1 MEGRAASSIGR
12 SGIQEDSG
20 PVHDRSAMSSS
31 PVSASGPYL
40 HADEPE
46 RTHRHGWWWKVL
58 LAGAL
63 LWVLTIVV
71 TVLTLNANLVPTLI
85 LLGSFLVPFSVV
97 LFVAERVSRTFPT
110 ASLMI
115 AFFVSG
121 VLGVLG
127 ASVLEAPLNA
137 GGIGGFLLVGLIEE
151 FVKAVLLVVMG
162 RHLIP
167 KTARQGALLGATVGA
182 GFAAFESAGYAF
194 NAGLGSN
201 GIDIVSLVQTEAF
214 RSVLTPLGHVL
225 WTAVLGAAIFAAS
238 SDGRRYRF
246 RISIV
251 VTYLLVAVLHGLWDS
266 MGGISTIVAILVTG
280 NAVPAFVYNT
290 LRAGTQGEVGE
301 VSTGVYLLGLGV
313 VSVLGGLAL
322 RWLVRRHRGRDRD
335 LSATHAAAR

>member
-1 MEGRAASSIGR
+1 MTTAAA
-12 SGIQEDSG
+12 
-20 PVHDRSAMSSS
+20 PAPLPFS
-31 PVSASGPYL
+31 P
-40 HADEPE
+40 ADEPA

-58 LAGAL
+58 VAGTL
-63 LWVLTIVV
+63 LWVLTIAI

-85 LLGSFLVPFSVV
+85 LLGSFLVPFAVV
-97 LFVAERVSRTFPT
+97 LFAAERVSTTFPI

-115 AFFVSG
+115 AFFVGG

-127 ASVLEAPLNA
+127 ASVLEAPLTA

-151 FVKAVLLVVMG
+151 LVKGVLLVVMG
-162 RHLIP
+162 RRLVP

-194 NAGLGSN
+194 NAGLGSR
-201 GIDIVSLVQTEAF
+201 GIDVVSLVQTEAF

-238 SDGRRYRF
+238 QDGRRYRF
-246 RISIV
+246 RVGIV
-251 VTYLLVAVLHGLWDS
+251 LTYLLVAVLHGLWDS
-266 MGGISTIVAILVTG
+266 MGGISTIIAILATG
-280 NAVPAFVYNT
+280 NAVPAFMYNT

-301 VSTGVYLLGLGV
+301 ISTGVYLLGLGV

-322 RWLVRRHRGRDRD
+322 RWLLRRHRGRDRD
-335 LSATHAAAR
+335 LSTAHAGAA

>member
-1 MEGRAASSIGR
+1 MSTATA
-12 SGIQEDSG
+12 
-20 PVHDRSAMSSS
+20 PVPAPSV
-31 PVSASGPYL
+31 P
-40 HADEPE
+40 ADEPA

-58 LAGAL
+58 IAGTL
-63 LWVLTIVV
+63 LWLLTIAT

-85 LLGSFLVPFSVV
+85 LLGSFLVPFAVV
-97 LFVAERVSRTFPT
+97 LFAAERVSTTFPI

-115 AFFVSG
+115 TFFVGG

-137 GGIGGFLLVGLIEE
+137 SGAGGFFLVGLIEE
-151 FVKAVLLVVMG
+151 LVKAVLLVVMG
-162 RHLIP
+162 RHLAP

-194 NAGLGSN
+194 NAGLGSG
-201 GIDIVSLVQTEAF
+201 GIDVVGLVQTEAF

-238 SDGRRYRF
+238 RDGRRYRF
-246 RISIV
+246 RVGIV
-251 VTYLLVAVLHGLWDS
+251 VTYVLVAVLHGLWDS
-266 MGGISTIVAILVTG
+266 MGGISTIVAVLATG
-280 NAVPAFVYNT
+280 NAVPAFMYNT

-301 VSTGVYLLGLGV
+301 ISTGVYLLGLGV

-322 RWLVRRHRGRDRD
+322 RWLLRRHRGRDRD
-335 LSATHAAAR
+335 LSSAHAEVV